1 METNNLFRRIWTD
14 SLFQNTVCFKTSF
27 VLVKNISDKVILGL
41 PFIHLLLPFTT
52 DVDGITIAS
61 FGQPVKF
68 EFLQ

>member
-1 METNNLFRRIWTD
+1 MG
-14 SLFQNTVCFKTSF
+14 
-27 VLVKNISDKVILGL
+27 DKVILGL

-68 EFLQ
+68 EFLQQFEENDIKMLQNK